1 LRELIN
7 KIKIH
12 LKNNLNLIVYM
23 KNINDVLFIISARLN
38 SQRVPKKMIREFHN
52 TTLLD
57 ICFKKLL
64 ESKIIPKENIYA
76 SLYDEEL
83 KKIAKKYD
91 INIFNR
97 SYNSANNDNSL
108 QSIYEWHDKLNYKYV
123 ILINSCQPFL
133 SVETIDN
140 FVKEF
145 LNIDEEGLFG
155 VIKKKNYFW
164 NKEGIMVTPWPKD
177 QTILNTKAV
186 EFTYE
191 AAHSLYAS
199 RLDTIKNDVFM
210 GSFQKKND
218 PVLFEMEEFE
228 CFDIDY
234 EWEFK
239 LAESY
244 YSKLN

>member
-1 LRELIN
+1 MIN
-7 KIKIH
+7 
-12 LKNNLNLIVYM
+12 IV
-23 KNINDVLFIISARLN
+23 KKSKQLDDILFIVSARLN
-38 SQRVPKKMIREFHN
+38 SQRVPKKMVRNFGD
-52 TTLLD
+52 TTLID

-64 ESKIIPKENIYA
+64 KSTIIPKKNIYA
-76 SLYDEEL
+76 SLYEDEL
-83 KKIAKKYD
+83 KEIAKKYD

-133 SVETIDN
+133 TTETIDN
-140 FVKEF
+140 FVNKF
-145 LNIDEEGLFG
+145 INIENDGLFG

-186 EFTYE
+186 EVTYE

-199 RLDTIKNDVFM
+199 KIDSIKNNIFM
-210 GSFQKKND
+210 GTFQKKND
-218 PVLFEMEEFE
+218 PVLFEIEEFE

-244 YSKLN
+244 YKENLIKNKI

>member
-1 LRELIN
+1 MIN
-7 KIKIH
+7 TVKKSKQLDDI
-12 LKNNLNLIVYM
+12 
-23 KNINDVLFIISARLN
+23 LFIVSARLN
-38 SQRVPKKMIREFHN
+38 SQRVPKKMVRNFGD

-64 ESKIIPKENIYA
+64 KSTIIPKKNIYA
-76 SLYDEEL
+76 SLYEEEL
-83 KKIAKKYD
+83 KEIAKKYD

-133 SVETIDN
+133 TTETIDN
-140 FVKEF
+140 FVNKF
-145 LNIDEEGLFG
+145 INIEDDGLFG

-186 EFTYE
+186 EVTYE

-199 RLDTIKNDVFM
+199 KIDSIKNNIFM
-210 GSFQKKND
+210 GTFQKKND

-239 LAESY
+239 LSESY
-244 YSKLN
+244 YKENLIKNKI

>member
-1 LRELIN
+1 M
-7 KIKIH
+7 KSTIK
-12 LKNNLNLIVYM
+12 KR
-23 KNINDVLFIISARLN
+23 KNIDDILFIVSARLN
-38 SQRVPKKMIREFHN
+38 SQRVPKKMIRNFGD

-57 ICFKKLL
+57 LCFKKLL
-64 ESKIIPKENIYA
+64 KSNIIPKKNIYA
-76 SLYDEEL
+76 SLYEEEL
-83 KKIAKKYD
+83 KEVANKYD
-91 INIFNR
+91 INIFHR

-108 QSIYEWHDKLNYKYV
+108 QCIYEWHDKLDYKYV

-133 SVETIDN
+133 TTETIDN
-140 FVKEF
+140 FINKF
-145 LNIDEEGLFG
+145 INIDNEGLFG

-164 NKEGIMVTPWPKD
+164 NKEGIMITPWPKD

-186 EFTYE
+186 EVTYE

-199 RLDTIKNDVFM
+199 RVDLIKNDIFM
-210 GSFQKKND
+210 GKFQNKDD

-244 YSKLN
+244 YKENLMLKL